1 MGEKTFT
8 LVELHFDGEYQLGP
22 QSLPGLGSRSDDSG
36 ADDEDTLETESA
48 DAESSDDGRGLGP
61 LVVGAIAMIAI
72 AVAVRRYRRDES
84 EPDSFDERDVVVN

>member
-22 QSLPGLGSRSDDSG
+22 QSLPGLGSSSDDSRG
-36 ADDEDTLETESA
+36 DDETDLE
-48 DAESSDDGRGLGP
+48 AESTDEESGDDGRGLGP
-61 LVVGAIAMIAI
+61 LVVGAVAMIAI